1 MHLRQVRT
9 VAGFEL
15 GRLCTNVHGL
25 VFAATFLFAA
35 FGLSLKL
42 HEISGKLAGVSMV
55 GAVADAAKPEATK
68 VVYKILA
75 WWTNLGDDAIRDLLL
90 SHPPT
95 LLVFF
100 VLGIVGTATWAM
112 FLACDQM
119 SSEIRS
125 RHLRYL
131 LVRIDRRSL
140 YLGKTLGVLLFYFA
154 CVTAASGMVAAAVAT
169 SEAGIGGTSGA
180 LYMVRIW
187 LSLLLYSVP
196 FVALMSL
203 TSAMLKHPLLALV
216 LGHGLWF
223 GLWVA
228 GALGGLADPVFK
240 NVRFAFP
247 TAFKYHLLSDQVT
260 DVALAASHML
270 AFAVLFWLAGLWV
283 FSRRDV

>member
-1 MHLRQVRT
+1 MNLRQVRT
-9 VAGFEL
+9 VTGFEI
-15 GRLCTNVHGL
+15 GRLCTSVHGL
-25 VFAATFLFAA
+25 VFAAAFLFAA
-35 FGLSLKL
+35 FGLSMKL
-42 HEISGKLAGVSMV
+42 HELSGKLAGVSMV
-55 GAVADAAKPEATK
+55 GAVADAAKPEAAK
-68 VVYKILA
+68 VIYKILS
-75 WWTNLGDDAIRDLLL
+75 WWTNLGDDAIRELLL

-95 LLVFF
+95 LLAFF
-100 VLGIVGTATWAM
+100 VLAIVGTATWAM

-119 SSEIRS
+119 SSEIRN

-131 LVRIDRRSL
+131 LVRTDRRSL
-140 YLGKTLGVLLFYFA
+140 YLGKTLGVLLFYCA
-154 CVTAASGMVAAAVAT
+154 CVTAACAMVAAAVAT

-187 LSLLLYSVP
+187 LSLLLYAIP

-203 TSAMLKHPLLALV
+203 TSSMVKHPLLALV

-228 GALGGLADPVFK
+228 GALGGLADEALK

-247 TAFKYHLLSDQVT
+247 TAFKYHLLSDQLP
-260 DVALAASHML
+260 DVALAAGHML
-270 AFAVLFWLAGLWV
+270 AFAALFWVAGLWV